1 MYLCDN
7 TLEDLDLLKLGK
19 VLQSF
24 QTLELPRLSKFKNYY
39 DGKQAIMQKMPTDD
53 GKPCNHIVVNY
64 CKSIVDNYAGYLS
77 GIPIGYEVDERIL
90 DVLTYNDVKTE
101 DTELLRQA
109 LIYGIAFEI
118 NYIDEDSKQR
128 FKVLDSR
135 QCIPIY
141 GNTLDQNLKFVV
153 RFYQEDLINTESYI
167 VEVYGAAATKVYRSA
182 IGFTSFNLIEE
193 KPNYFNQV
201 PITVFSLNT
210 DNTSIFAPILTL
222 QDGYNTLLSAEI
234 DDFESFCDAYLV
246 LKGMTADAEDL
257 KAMKESRCLMLDSD
271 DADAAYLTKNISDT
285 QIQNILKNINNQI
298 YNKANCL
305 DFNDEN
311 FQASTGIALK
321 LKLVGFENAAAIIEG
336 NMRQALQKRIELI
349 CSILSLTGGD
359 AAWRD
364 IDLNFTRNL
373 PTNLEDISVIVNNL
387 RGIVSTRTL
396 LSLLPFVKDID
407 EELKLLEAEQTTAL
421 SMYNFGVKEN
431 EQLL

>member
-1 MYLCDN
+1 
-7 TLEDLDLLKLGK
+7 
-19 VLQSF
+19 
-24 QTLELPRLSKFKNYY
+24 
-39 DGKQAIMQKMPTDD
+39 MQKMPTDD

-109 LIYGIAFEI
+109 LIYGIAYEI

-153 RFYQEDLINTESYI
+153 RFYKEDLINTDSYV
-167 VEVYGAAATKVYRSA
+167 VEVYGAAATKIYKSTV
-182 IGFTSFNLIEE
+182 GFTSFNLVEE
-193 KPNYFNQV
+193 KPNFYNQV

-246 LKGMTADAEDL
+246 LKGMTADTEDL

-285 QIQNILKNINNQI
+285 QIQNILKNINN
-298 YNKANCL
+298 
-305 DFNDEN
+305 
-311 FQASTGIALK
+311 
-321 LKLVGFENAAAIIEG
+321 
-336 NMRQALQKRIELI
+336 
-349 CSILSLTGGD
+349 
-359 AAWRD
+359 
-364 IDLNFTRNL
+364 
-373 PTNLEDISVIVNNL
+373 
-387 RGIVSTRTL
+387 
-396 LSLLPFVKDID
+396 
-407 EELKLLEAEQTTAL
+407 
-421 SMYNFGVKEN
+421 
-431 EQLL
+431 

>member
-24 QTLELPRLSKFKNYY
+24 QTLELPQLSKYKNYY
-39 DGKQAIMQKMPTDD
+39 DGKQAIMQKLPTDD
-53 GKPCNHIVVNY
+53 GKPCNRIVVNY

-90 DVLTYNDVKTE
+90 DVLAYNDVKTE

-128 FKVLDSR
+128 FKALDSR

-141 GNTLDQNLKFVV
+141 GNTLDRNLKFVV
-153 RFYQEDLINTESYI
+153 RFYQEDLINSESYI
-167 VEVYGAAATKVYRSA
+167 VEVYGAAATKVYRSTV
-182 IGFTSFNLIEE
+182 GFTSFNLVEE
-193 KPNYFNQV
+193 RPNYFNQV
-201 PITVFSLNT
+201 PITVFSLNA
-210 DNTSIFAPILTL
+210 DNASIFAPVLTL

-336 NMRQALQKRIELI
+336 NMRQAIQKRIELI

-364 IDLNFTRNL
+364 IDLTFTRNL
-373 PTNLEDISVIVNNL
+373 PTNLEDISNVVNNL
-387 RGIVSTRTL
+387 RGLVSTRTL
-396 LSLLPFVKDID
+396 LSLLPFVKDVD
-407 EELKLLEAEQTTAL
+407 EELKLLEAEQATAL
-421 SMYNFGVKEN
+421 SMYNFGDKE
-431 EQLL
+431 E